1 MSHIE
6 AVKEWGKNNPE
17 KVRAYKKK
25 WRLNNP
31 EYIKD
36 YYKKN
41 RESILN
47 KNKIWNK
54 NNEERIKEYKKQWNK
69 DNQERLSEKRKERY
83 ENDKENILEQTR
95 EYRKTEN
102 GRAVAQRAR
111 CRRRTILKNVINT
124 LTSEEWLDILKEYN
138 YKCVYCECDFDEDNL
153 PTRDHIIP
161 LSRGGDN
168 IKENVVPACRS
179 CNSKKHNKII
189 NIKEEIFVRC

>member
-69 DNQERLSEKRKERY
+69 DNEERILKKRKERY
-83 ENDKENILEQTR
+83 KNNKEEILKQSR
-95 EYRKTEN
+95 EYQKTEK
-102 GRAVAQRAR
+102 GKATKQRAKYK
-111 CRRRTILKNVINT
+111 RRTILKNVINT

-138 YKCVYCECDFDEDNL
+138 YKCVYCGCDFDEDNL

-161 LSRGGDN
+161 LSRGGHN
-168 IKENVVPACRS
+168 IKENIIPACRS

-189 NIKEEIFVRC
+189 NIEEAIKI